1 MALETVTLI
10 GRATG
15 LAFTDGVGTFT
26 LTINRKGQSLL
37 TDFQMKVSTPATL
50 EKFELM
56 DEDSLIG
63 VIAELPPI
71 RQRKPGVQLLVHRL
85 ELLGKPR
92 AAEQEVAHV

>member
-1 MALETVTLI
+1 MARETLTLV
-10 GRATG
+10 GRASS

-26 LTINRKGQSLL
+26 LTINRKDQGLI
-37 TDFQMKVSTPATL
+37 DFQMKASTPAAL
-50 EKFELM
+50 EKFESM

-71 RQRKPGVQLLVHRL
+71 RQRKPGVQLLVQRL

>member
-1 MALETVTLI
+1 MARETVTLV
-10 GRATG
+10 GRASG

-26 LTINRKGQSLL
+26 LTVNRKGQSP
-37 TDFQMKVSTPATL
+37 TDFQMKASTPATL

-63 VIAELPPI
+63 VIAQLPPK
-71 RQRKPGVQLLVHRL
+71 RQRKPGAPLLVERL

-92 AAEQEVAHV
+92 AAEVAA